1 MIYGRRKWGGHY
13 LNFNITAGDLNSAPE
28 SWYSSPFTDYGEATY
43 SAAPAELPYPPL
55 DQYDGQPTS
64 GFTGLTAPQD
74 MTVDEMYVNFVP
86 LIDIAAGEWDVTFAT
101 GQTLHVRIKT
111 SGMNGQATLLGG
123 EIKDLPSVG
132 TQIIFTQNYG

>member
-1 MIYGRRKWGGHY
+1 
-13 LNFNITAGDLNSAPE
+13 
-28 SWYSSPFTDYGEATY
+28 
-43 SAAPAELPYPPL
+43 
-55 DQYDGQPTS
+55 
-64 GFTGLTAPQD
+64 
-74 MTVDEMYVNFVP
+74 
-86 LIDIAAGEWDVTFAT
+86 VTFAT